1 MLLACQPL
9 MAAPPDYAQV
19 QALTETLPFPASFG
33 AHPDFKTEWWYATG
47 WINTADGKPLGYQ
60 VTFFRS
66 ATAHDRAD
74 PSKFAPKQLI
84 IGHAAL
90 SDPANGKLLHDQ
102 RSAREG
108 FDLAYAKV
116 GDTDVKLD
124 DWRMHREADG
134 SYRIQVDA
142 PGFALDLKLA
152 PTQSVLLQ
160 GEQGYSR
167 KGPQVAQSSYYY
179 SEPQLRTS
187 GTVKRGGLATTVSGA
202 SWLDHEWSSQALDP
216 AATGWDW

>member
-108 FDLAYAKV
+108 FGLAYAKV
-116 GDTDVKLD
+116 GAIGTAAVAGRARLFAQGTEPRTGQLLLQRAATENQRQHHARRPRGGSGQRHHLARPRVVQPGARRQRQRLGLD
-124 DWRMHREADG
+124 RREPERRRRADG
-134 SYRIQVDA
+134 LPD
-142 PGFALDLKLA
+142 
-152 PTQSVLLQ
+152 
-160 GEQGYSR
+160 
-167 KGPQVAQSSYYY
+167 PQQD
-179 SEPQLRTS
+179 RC
-187 GTVKRGGLATTVSGA
+187 
-202 SWLDHEWSSQALDP
+202 
-216 AATGWDW
+216 